1 MVSFNNKFFSTK
13 EAAKAFQKQ
22 NKRGKLLV
30 YNPLDKKSR
39 PAFEAELIVAAQRRG
54 EVVFPEETP
63 YCVAWNEVN
72 D

>member
-1 MVSFNNKFFSTK
+1 MVSFNNKFFDTK

-30 YNPLDKKSR
+30 YKKSR
-39 PAFEAELIVAAQRRG
+39 PGCFEAEIMVAAQRRG

>member
-1 MVSFNNKFFSTK
+1 MVSFNNRFFYTK

-22 NKRGKLLV
+22 NKRGKLIT
-30 YNPLDKKSR
+30 YSPRGKES
-39 PAFEAELIVAAQRRG
+39 FMAEMMVAAQRRG